1 MFHCIAES
9 TRLRVAATCLRR
21 FWRALG
27 SRWRE
32 GALIGML
39 WLAAASGA
47 SAATSDVWLPTGLT
61 VPPNGVILK
70 GAGINPATNLP
81 YRHLWFA
88 DHLRGFCRIDA
99 DIDAPAVTHDV
110 NPATCLPNAVP
121 QGPTVFD
128 PLTNNLYFADGGA
141 KGLGVVKMRFNP
153 QGDGGH
159 GVVDLSFQEQL
170 GAAGNGCGLPGNR
183 TTSIAMG
190 PDGNLYVGTQKSG
203 NITRIVNPG
212 SANVPCSSFQTMGS
226 TPDGRRTVALAWVG
240 HDLFGI
246 DGGSAFQIVNADQ
259 CVTPN
264 NGNRTCR
271 GTAILA
277 GGVLAAP
284 QAMASD
290 QPYPSVSGTTLY
302 IGDVVS
308 VMKVQVAG
316 LVVTPGWGTGVTFPT
331 GLTVDTI
338 NPSNPV
344 VFAGDDPTNGSGTLQ
359 GKIVRMTDA
368 VQSAAPGA
376 PSQVIATAG
385 DGAAMVSWTPG
396 TPGTSPTIRYTVHT
410 AGGSVPDQTTPIGAA
425 VPNSLAVT
433 GLVNGGSYTFTVD
446 ATNAVGTG
454 SVSAPSNRVTPV
466 AATAPGAPT
475 GVSALAGDASAL
487 VAWSPPN
494 FNGGSP
500 ITSYTVSYSNNGT
513 PTRVQTDATATGLT
527 ITGLQNSA
535 SYTFTV
541 HATNAKGDGPESAS
555 SNAVTPVAPSAVTN
569 IALAM
574 AAPQQVVSGASV
586 TYTLTI
592 TNTGNTTVPQVL
604 LNEHLPASGFSGA
617 TLTVAQGVCA
627 PVLNGVITC
636 NLGAMPAGAST
647 TAILTLGNVSAAVT
661 NSADVVPKSAA
672 GVLLGETSVSD
683 NAASVTTNLAP
694 PAPTAGTTT
703 DLQLGGSASA
713 NSPAL
718 NTNVVFT
725 WQVKNSGK
733 QSANKVVFTDVL
745 PPSLLF
751 QQIVSTSG
759 ATCSGPAIGTSGSAT
774 CTLASLAAGQS
785 LTISVTARVAALGT
799 APSAGEVSFEG
810 TDSKPGNNA
819 ATLSVTAR

>member
-1 MFHCIAES
+1 MFHRITES
-9 TRLRVAATCLRR
+9 KRLQVALTCFLRFR
-21 FWRALG
+21 FALG
-27 SRWRE
+27 SRWQE
-32 GALIGML
+32 GALIGL
-39 WLAAASGA
+39 LCLGAVFGA
-47 SAATSDVWLPTGLT
+47 SAATSNVWVPTGLT

-81 YRHLWFA
+81 YRHLWLA

-99 DIDAPAVTHDV
+99 DIDAPATTHDV

-128 PLTNNLYFADGGA
+128 PLTNTIYFADGGA

-159 GVVDLSFQEQL
+159 GLVDLSLQEQI

-183 TTSIAMG
+183 TTSIALG
-190 PDGNLYVGTQKSG
+190 PDGNLYVGVQKSG

-212 SANVPCSSFQTMGS
+212 SSNVPCSSFQTIGA
-226 TPDGRRTVALAWVG
+226 TPDGRRTVALTWVG

-246 DGGSAFQIVNADQ
+246 DGGSAFQIGNADQ

-264 NGNRTCR
+264 NGNRACR

-284 QAMASD
+284 QAIASD

-308 VMKVQVAG
+308 ITKVQVAG

-359 GKIVRMTDA
+359 GKIVRVNDA

-376 PSQVIATAG
+376 PSQVIATGG
-385 DGAAMVSWTPG
+385 DAAATVSWTPG
-396 TPGTSPTIRYTVHT
+396 TPGTSPTIFYTVHT
-410 AGGSVPDQTTPIGAA
+410 AGGSVPDQSTSVGAA
-425 VPNSLAVT
+425 VPNSLTVA

-454 SVSAPSNRVTPV
+454 SVSAPSNLVTPI

-475 GVSALAGDASAL
+475 AVSALAGDASAL
-487 VAWSPPN
+487 VAWSPPS

-500 ITSYTVSYSNNGT
+500 ITSYTISYSNNGM
-513 PTRVQTDATATGLT
+513 PTQVRADATATGLT
-527 ITGLQNSA
+527 VAGLVNSA

-541 HATNAKGDGPESAS
+541 HASNAKGDGPESAS
-555 SNAVTPVAPSAVTN
+555 SNAVTPVAPVSATN

-574 AAPQQVVSGASV
+574 AAPQQVFSGASV
-586 TYTLTI
+586 TYTLTV

-604 LNEHLPASGFSGA
+604 LNEQLPVSGFSGS
-617 TLTVAQGVCA
+617 TMTVAQGVCA
-627 PVLNGVITC
+627 PVLNSVIAC
-636 NLGAMPAGAST
+636 NLGAMAAGAST

-661 NSADVVPKSAA
+661 NTANVVPKNAA
-672 GVLLGETSVSD
+672 GVALSETSVSD
-683 NAASVTTNLAP
+683 NSASVTTSLAP
-694 PAPTAGTTT
+694 PPPAAGTTT
-703 DLQLGGSASA
+703 DLQLGGSVSSS
-713 NSPAL
+713 SPAL
-718 NTNVVFT
+718 NSNVVFT

-733 QSANKVVFTDVL
+733 QTANKVIFTDVL

-759 ATCSGPAIGTSGSAT
+759 ATCGGAALGTSGTAT

-785 LTISVTARVAALGT
+785 LTISVTARVSALGAASNT
-799 APSAGEVSFEG
+799 GAVSFEG
-810 TDSKPGNNA
+810 SDSRPDNNA
-819 ATLSVTAR
+819 ATLSITAR